1 MLLGL
6 RIVLLMKNYHNI
18 FDTEIFPSFL
28 CSCTPSVDLKLIK
41 SECYQIKDNFE
52 CIDTSNRN
60 GYHSP
65 SFTTNNRNEFADYKQ
80 LTNIIEIA
88 ENFSVDT
95 LESKKLNSYI
105 SELSFWVN
113 INKSYNYNVMHSHGR
128 ADLIG
133 IYYVSVPENSGN
145 FVILRNDGSQYCNL
159 YDGNQDLLEVNL
171 EPKEGRLYLMPGHLW
186 HYVEANESSS
196 DRISISFNV
205 YLR

>member
-1 MLLGL
+1 
-6 RIVLLMKNYHNI
+6 MKNYHSI
-18 FDTEIFPSFL
+18 FDTEIFPSFIR
-28 CSCTPSVDLKLIK
+28 SCTPSVDLELIK
-41 SECYQIKDNFE
+41 NECHQIKEDFE

-65 SFTTNNRNEFADYKQ
+65 SFTTNNKTQFADYNQ
-80 LTNIIEIA
+80 LTNIIDVA
-88 ENFSVDT
+88 ESFSVDT
-95 LESKKLNSYI
+95 LQSKNLNSHI

-159 YDGNQDLLEVNL
+159 YDMNPDLLEVNL

-196 DRISISFNV
+196 ERISISFNA

>member
-1 MLLGL
+1 
-6 RIVLLMKNYHNI
+6 MKNYHSI
-18 FDTEIFPSFL
+18 FDTEIFPSFIR
-28 CSCTPSVDLKLIK
+28 SCTPSVDLELIK
-41 SECYQIKDNFE
+41 NECHQIKEDFE

-65 SFTTNNRNEFADYKQ
+65 SFTTNNKTQFADYNQ
-80 LTNIIEIA
+80 LTKIIDVA
-88 ENFSVDT
+88 ESFSVDT
-95 LESKKLNSYI
+95 LQSKNLNSHI

-159 YDGNQDLLEVNL
+159 YDMNPDLLEVNL

-196 DRISISFNV
+196 ERISISFNA

>member
-1 MLLGL
+1 
-6 RIVLLMKNYHNI
+6 MKNYDKV
-18 FDTEIFPSFL
+18 FDTDIFPSFIR
-28 CSCTPSVDLKLIK
+28 SCTPSVDLWKVK
-41 SECYQIKDNFE
+41 HECYNIKKDFQ

-65 SFTTNNRNEFADYKQ
+65 SFTTSNKDQFVNY
-80 LTNIIEIA
+80 TEIFSLIDSA
-88 ENFSVDT
+88 ESFSVDT
-95 LESKKLNSYI
+95 LRSKDLTAQIN
-105 SELSFWVN
+105 ELSFWVN

-133 IYYVSVPENSGN
+133 IYYISVPENSGN
-145 FVILRNDGSQYCNL
+145 FVILRNDGSQYCYL
-159 YDGNQDLLEVNL
+159 YENRPDLLEVNL

>member
-1 MLLGL
+1 
-6 RIVLLMKNYHNI
+6 MKNYHNI
-18 FDTEIFPSFL
+18 FDAEIFPSFIR
-28 CSCTPSVDLKLIK
+28 SCTPSVDLELIK
-41 SECYQIKDNFE
+41 NECHQIKEDFE

-65 SFTTNNRNEFADYKQ
+65 SFTTNNKTQFANYNQ
-80 LTNIIEIA
+80 LTNIIDVA
-88 ENFSVDT
+88 ESFSVDT
-95 LESKKLNSYI
+95 LQSKNLNSHI

-133 IYYVSVPENSGN
+133 IYYVSVPKNSGN

-159 YDGNQDLLEVNL
+159 YDMNPDLLEVNL

-196 DRISISFNV
+196 ERISISFNV